1 MKVTPLCP
9 ALCDPVDCS
18 IPDSPVL
25 HYLPGFASWWCYL
38 SISSSATLFSS
49 CLQSFPASGS
59 FPVSWLFTPGG
70 QRIGASASASVLL
83 MNTQGWFPLELTG
96 SISLLSEGL
105 SRIFSTTIWRH
116 LSFQILN
123 SRIEW
128 TFPPCLTAILDL
140 GRLLMKGA
148 KKGSWSLWPD
158 VTTRNKRGS
167 WAKKIWLFISN
178 FINLGN
184 HCTFPRA
191 EGVKSRWK
199 SGVLHRELTFHG
211 RWHQEWDTSIPYQ
224 EHPPHYNL

>member
-1 MKVTPLCP
+1 M
-9 ALCDPVDCS
+9 
-18 IPDSPVL
+18 
-25 HYLPGFASWWCYL
+25 
-38 SISSSATLFSS
+38 
-49 CLQSFPASGS
+49 
-59 FPVSWLFTPGG
+59 SWLFAPSG

-83 MNTQGWFPLELTG
+83 MNIQGWFPLGLTG

-116 LSFQILN
+116 MSLQILN

-128 TFPPCLTAILDL
+128 TFPPCSTAILDL

-148 KKGSWSLWPD
+148 KKDSWSLWPD

-184 HCTFPRA
+184 HYSFPRA

-211 RWHQEWDTSIPYQ
+211 RWYQEWDTSIPYQ
-224 EHPPHYNL
+224 EHPPHYNLCYPTPHKLIY